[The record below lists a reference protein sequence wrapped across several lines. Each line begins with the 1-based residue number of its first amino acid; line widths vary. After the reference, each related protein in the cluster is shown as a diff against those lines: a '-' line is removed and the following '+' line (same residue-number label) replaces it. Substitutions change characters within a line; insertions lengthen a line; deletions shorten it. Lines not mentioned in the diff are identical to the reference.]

1 MSVHRRS
8 DRQYRRSKVHFVQ
21 NVLTGIPHSIPLRF
35 LSNRA
40 PLTLGSRLVN
50 VPNLPF

>member
-21 NVLTGIPHSIPLRF
+21 NVLTGIPHSIPSLL
-35 LSNRA
+35 LSDRD
-40 PLTLGSRLVN
+40 PLTLGSRPVN
-50 VPNLPF
+50 APSLPF